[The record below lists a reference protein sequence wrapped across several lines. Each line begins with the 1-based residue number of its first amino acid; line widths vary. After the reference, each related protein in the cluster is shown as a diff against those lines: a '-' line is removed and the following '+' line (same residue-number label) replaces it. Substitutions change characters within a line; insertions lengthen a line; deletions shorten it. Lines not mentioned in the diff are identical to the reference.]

1 MPIEGL
7 IEAHRTSRRSKG
19 ADRENFPV
27 ASRLLPAK
35 VRPHVMA
42 FYAFARAADDIA
54 DAPYRKPDLKHS
66 QLDAMALQLKTG
78 AADPYP
84 QAFAL
89 WQSLEATR
97 VTPHH
102 AEDLLA
108 AFAWDVDHPRTPT
121 WAALMAYCALSAAPV
136 GRYLIDLTGGIDGE
150 DYQPSDALCAAL
162 QVLNHVQDIKED
174 FLNLERVYLPQDWL
188 RAEGVRDAD
197 LHGEMCSP
205 ALRRVIDQTLD
216 GVDTLLVQARP
227 MVRSIRSK
235 ALALEAAGI
244 LAIAQSLS
252 SALRHQDP
260 LAGRVQLSKPHMAGR
275 FALGAVAGVFAG
287 LISGASHKA
296 TGSSFYWALR
306 LMPENRR
313 EAMFCIYAFC
323 RDVDDIADGPLDV
336 DTKRARLDQWRSGV
350 ESLYDAQ
357 EPDACVLGLKGVVDA
372 YHLDKADFLD
382 VVDGMQSDAHDSV
395 RIADEAAFDVYLDR
409 VASAVGRLSN
419 KVFAI
424 NGPAAESLAHHL
436 GRALQI
442 TNILRDLNE
451 DAERNRLYL
460 PLSVLRAHDIYSNQP
475 HAVLAHERLPD
486 VLNPLAAQAQDHY
499 DQARAALLHLDKSKT
514 RPARI
519 MLGVYERVLRHL
531 QRRGL
536 ARTDVK
542 VSLGRF
548 EKIGLVLRYGFF
560 T

>member
-1 MPIEGL
+1 
-7 IEAHRTSRRSKG
+7 
-19 ADRENFPV
+19 
-27 ASRLLPAK
+27 
-35 VRPHVMA
+35 MA
-42 FYAFARAADDIA
+42 FYAFARAADEVA
-54 DAPYRKPDLKHS
+54 DAPHRKPDLKLS
-66 QLDAMALQLKTG
+66 QLNAMALQLKTG

-89 WQSLEATR
+89 WQSLDTTQVSPR
-97 VTPHH
+97 H
-102 AEDLLA
+102 AQDLLK
-108 AFAWDVDHPRTPT
+108 AFVWDVDHPRTPT

-136 GRYLIDLTGGIDGE
+136 GRYLIDLMGGIDGE

-188 RAEGVRDAD
+188 LAEGVHDAD
-197 LHGEMCSP
+197 LRGEACSP

-216 GVDTLLVQARP
+216 GVDTLLVQAWP

-235 ALALEAAGI
+235 ALSLEAAGI
-244 LAIAQSLS
+244 IAIAQSLS
-252 SALRHQDP
+252 SALRRQDP
-260 LAGRVQLSKPHMAGR
+260 LAGRVQLSKPHMAVR
-275 FALGAVAGVFAG
+275 FVLGAFAG
-287 LISGASHKA
+287 AFADAPHKV

-306 LMPENRR
+306 LMPEKRR

-336 DTKRARLDQWRSGV
+336 ATKRVRLNQWRSGV
-350 ESLYDAQ
+350 ESLYDDQ
-357 EPDACVLGLKGVVDA
+357 EPDERVLGLKGVVDA
-372 YHLDKADFLD
+372 YQLDKADLLD
-382 VVDGMQSDAHDSV
+382 VIDGMQSDAHDSV

-419 KVFAI
+419 KVFTI
-424 NGPAAESLAHHL
+424 SGPAAENLAHHL

-460 PLSVLRAHDIYSNQP
+460 PLSVLRAQDIYTNQP

-486 VLNPLAAQAQDHY
+486 VLNPLAAQAQAHY
-499 DQARAALLHLDKSKT
+499 DQARIALLHLDKSKT

>member
-1 MPIEGL
+1 VPIEGL
-7 IEAHRTSRRSKG
+7 IKAHRTSRRSKG
-19 ADRENFPV
+19 AGRENFPV

-35 VRPHVMA
+35 VRPHVMV
-42 FYAFARAADDIA
+42 FYAFARAADEVA
-54 DAPYRKPDLKHS
+54 DAPHREPDLKRN
-66 QLDAMALQLKTG
+66 QLHAMALQLG
-78 AADPYP
+78 AGDADPYP
-84 QAFAL
+84 HVYAL
-89 WQSLEATR
+89 WQSLGTTQVSSR
-97 VTPHH
+97 H
-102 AEDLLA
+102 AQDLLT
-108 AFAWDVDHPRTPT
+108 AFVWDVDHPRTPT

-150 DYQPSDALCAAL
+150 DYRPSDALCAAL

-188 RAEGVRDAD
+188 LAEGVRDAD
-197 LHGEMCSP
+197 LHGETCSP

-216 GVDTLLVQARP
+216 GVDTLLVQAWP

-252 SALRHQDP
+252 SALRRHDP
-260 LAGRVQLSKPHMAGR
+260 LAGRVQLSKAHMAVR
-275 FALGAVAGVFAG
+275 FVLGAGTGVFG
-287 LISGASHKA
+287 GAPHKA

-306 LMPENRR
+306 LMPTERR
-313 EAMFCIYAFC
+313 EAMFRIYAFC
-323 RDVDDIADGPLDV
+323 RDVDDIADGPLDAA
-336 DTKRARLDQWRSGV
+336 TKRVRLDQWRSGV

-357 EPDACVLGLKGVVDA
+357 EPDERVLALKGVVET
-372 YHLDKADFLD
+372 YHLDKTDLLD
-382 VVDGMQSDAHDSV
+382 VIDGMQSDAHDSV

-419 KVFAI
+419 KVFTI
-424 NGPAAESLAHHL
+424 SGPAAESLAHHL

-460 PLSVLRAHDIYSNQP
+460 PLSVLRAQGIYPDQP

-486 VLNPLAAQAQDHY
+486 VLSLLAAQAQDHY
-499 DQARAALLHLDKSKT
+499 AQARVALLHLDRSKT

-519 MLGVYERVLRHL
+519 MMGVYERLLRHL

-548 EKIGLVLRYGFF
+548 EKIGLVLRYGLFE
-560 T
+560 